1 MYVTNDLAALPLPI
15 SGYSIYLIGE
25 QPRAH
30 EIHQLFLTYLK
41 MLHEAIGL
49 RDIVLE
55 ISQGDER
62 MLNEYLVGLIETF
75 PSPVYRYISEIL
87 RGIREMNEALPEDEK
102 IRVHLV
108 VVDRDLSLVYE
119 HLKMLQKEIG
129 PDAEDI
135 QLPPLEEFKELS
147 EEELVELVD
156 EFETGG
162 ELNGSILNE
171 LSTIRSSIHF
181 SFAGGYSGG
190 RSGMCMRLE
199 AFSIREEAI
208 AQNIQYLLQ
217 ELNGA
222 PLLVLFGGAH
232 TTKCKAYTYIS
243 KIPGAEEIPMWAQR
257 LVESGVDVYSLCTF
271 CLSGR
276 VGKGF
281 IPISPDDIQFADGTT
296 LDSMLDG
303 ISDCNI
309 IYIDLRS
316 EPNRSINLRL
326 PSFKSEIPAGEIFD
340 GLIIFREIT
349 PAQIEMES

>member
-1 MYVTNDLAALPLPI
+1 MRRTTLVILAITCILTGCISTPTKSVIEVRPGVYVTNDLAALPLPI
-15 SGYSIYLIGE
+15 SGYNIYLIGE
-25 QPRAH
+25 QHSAH

-75 PSPVYRYISEIL
+75 PSPGYKYISEIL

-156 EFETGG
+156 EFEAGG
-162 ELNGSILNE
+162 ELSGSILNE

-222 PLLVLFGGAH
+222 PLLVLFGSAH
-232 TTKCKAYTYIS
+232 ATKCKAYTYIS

-257 LVESGVDVYSLCTF
+257 LVEYGVDVYSLCTF

-281 IPISPDDIQFADGTT
+281 IPISPNDIQFADGTT
-296 LDSMLDG
+296 LDSMLDE
-303 ISDCNI
+303 ISD
-309 IYIDLRS
+309 
-316 EPNRSINLRL
+316 
-326 PSFKSEIPAGEIFD
+326 
-340 GLIIFREIT
+340 
-349 PAQIEMES
+349 